1 MRRKELKT
9 TKEQAMEILKACS
22 YGTLSV
28 VLPDGSPYGVPVN
41 YCISEAENALFFH
54 CAEAGEKIEA
64 IRHCPKVSVS
74 AVAEYTVVPENL
86 TTLYRSAVVKGTA
99 AVIEDTGERARRL
112 QELCRA
118 YSGSVL
124 TESEI
129 ESEALKGA
137 PHTAVVRIDII
148 SVTGKCK
155 PPRKD

>member
-1 MRRKELKT
+1 MRRKDLET
-9 TKEQAMEILKACS
+9 TREQAMAILKDCS
-22 YGTLSV
+22 YGTLSL

-41 YCISEAENALFFH
+41 FYLSEEENALFFH
-54 CAEAGEKIEA
+54 CAEEGEKIGA
-64 IRHCPKVSVS
+64 IRHCGEVSVS
-74 AVAEYTVVPENL
+74 AVAEYTVIPEKL
-86 TTLYRSAVVKGTA
+86 TTIYRSAVVKGTA

-124 TESEI
+124 TESEM
-129 ESEALKGA
+129 ESAALKGA